1 MTAMSAKIAQLE
13 GRLQAAESDLGLLRQ
28 TVHDLLLEN
37 RQLAL
42 GVDPRRLGALADDVE
57 PGPAAATAGRSR
69 ADPPRDLLSF
79 LELLRLGHFCERIHN
94 LGAESVADLVDV
106 EDPDLVALGFSQL
119 ERNRFFRAVR
129 AQGLLSERAAIRHG
143 DALEMLLQVT
153 ESDGLLE
160 AAFEATGWDQRE
172 EWLAGTRAMLGQW
185 ERSGGRREAAVNQE
199 LLAVVATAAEQQGS
213 VERLL
218 HCLRIA
224 LPSRTVQ
231 LAGVAAIRRLAA
243 SDDRGPGHLAMELS
257 SGGASTAVL
266 RAFRYHA
273 QDRDLA
279 VEGLAAL
286 AALASHGGPLVGQ
299 ECGAAGGIAAALDWM
314 AAHEDDADVFAA
326 GCGVLS
332 SVPLSEFWARTAEAE
347 AAAKQQRRRLKLAT
361 STTPRGAQEPEP
373 EPEQDGGTVGVVI
386 AGISRHW
393 EHPQAQAAA
402 CALVE
407 QLVEHSEEGRTL
419 VTALDGARV
428 VIGALTG
435 RRTQAAAGSKPTLT
449 ERGGGMGDVVKAAHA
464 REAAALLQ
472 ARGCG
477 VLANLARGNAEL
489 ACEIRQSGAEAAAR
503 AAMETYA
510 EDTRVVETAQ
520 RLLKLLDVQSII
532 GVRPPS
538 PPAPCRPSS
547 VVLLWRL
554 DRTLLMRRR
563 RRRGSVAMCAAWS
576 WR

>member
-1 MTAMSAKIAQLE
+1 MTAMSTKIAQLE

-42 GVDPRRLGALADDVE
+42 GVDPRRLGSLADDAE

-153 ESDGLLE
+153 QSDGLLE

-199 LLAVVATAAEQQGS
+199 LLAVVATAAEQQLS

-231 LAGVAAIRRLAA
+231 AA
-243 SDDRGPGHLAMELS
+243 
-257 SGGASTAVL
+257 
-266 RAFRYHA
+266 
-273 QDRDLA
+273 
-279 VEGLAAL
+279 
-286 AALASHGGPLVGQ
+286 
-299 ECGAAGGIAAALDWM
+299 
-314 AAHEDDADVFAA
+314 
-326 GCGVLS
+326 
-332 SVPLSEFWARTAEAE
+332 
-347 AAAKQQRRRLKLAT
+347 
-361 STTPRGAQEPEP
+361 
-373 EPEQDGGTVGVVI
+373 
-386 AGISRHW
+386 
-393 EHPQAQAAA
+393 
-402 CALVE
+402 
-407 QLVEHSEEGRTL
+407 
-419 VTALDGARV
+419 
-428 VIGALTG
+428 
-435 RRTQAAAGSKPTLT
+435 
-449 ERGGGMGDVVKAAHA
+449 VVKKPRH
-464 REAAALLQ
+464 
-472 ARGCG
+472 
-477 VLANLARGNAEL
+477 
-489 ACEIRQSGAEAAAR
+489 
-503 AAMETYA
+503 
-510 EDTRVVETAQ
+510 
-520 RLLKLLDVQSII
+520 
-532 GVRPPS
+532 
-538 PPAPCRPSS
+538 
-547 VVLLWRL
+547 
-554 DRTLLMRRR
+554 RT
-563 RRRGSVAMCAAWS
+563 
-576 WR
+576 